1 MGRWVGGAHRIPAAG
16 AEREPDHTT
25 ACGGI
30 DSPVERAYAV
40 DERRDTPADVA
51 HGKVQIFAVCHDFCT
66 QQRLAHLPCA
76 MVLEHGKGARTNF
89 FV

>member
-40 DERRDTPADVA
+40 DERRDTPLSPCSLPSAKTYFTAIDA
-51 HGKVQIFAVCHDFCT
+51 KRRS
-66 QQRLAHLPCA
+66 RLGVVRALIQ
-76 MVLEHGKGARTNF
+76 T
-89 FV
+89 